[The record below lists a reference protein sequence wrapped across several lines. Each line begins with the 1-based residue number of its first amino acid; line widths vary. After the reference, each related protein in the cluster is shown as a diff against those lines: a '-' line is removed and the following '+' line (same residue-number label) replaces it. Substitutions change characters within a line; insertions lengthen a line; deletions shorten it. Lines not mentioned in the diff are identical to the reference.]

1 MSPVE
6 KIIKEKLIP
15 ALLDGFPIS
24 EEFRKLLVFLCKPG
38 GKGVIDPTENANGK
52 YNNSSELTS
61 QLTHSIKQ
69 QERCY
74 TMSDKNIK
82 NCKSSIKKK
91 RMDKNLNILTS
102 LGEQMSSK
110 NKRSNDIALEQSSS
124 NSLTVLPIK
133 QLFQKQNSGM
143 QSIYDMGYH

>member
-69 QERCY
+69 QEHCY
-74 TMSDKNIK
+74 TMSDK
-82 NCKSSIKKK
+82 
-91 RMDKNLNILTS
+91 
-102 LGEQMSSK
+102 
-110 NKRSNDIALEQSSS
+110 AVQSSS
-124 NSLTVLPIK
+124 NKAVHTGLLYY
-133 QLFQKQNSGM
+133 LLNNLDFHFQKQNSGM